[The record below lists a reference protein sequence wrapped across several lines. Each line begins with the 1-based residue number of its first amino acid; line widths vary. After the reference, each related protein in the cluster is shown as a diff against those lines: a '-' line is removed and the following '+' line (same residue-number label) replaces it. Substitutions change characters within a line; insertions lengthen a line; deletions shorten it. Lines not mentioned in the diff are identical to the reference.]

1 MSLILITFSLD
12 LCVDTVRRNLKLVTL
27 RDERVKDSQCM
38 QLVKKKPVEHVGK
51 SEIVFET

>member
-51 SEIVFET
+51 SEIIIET